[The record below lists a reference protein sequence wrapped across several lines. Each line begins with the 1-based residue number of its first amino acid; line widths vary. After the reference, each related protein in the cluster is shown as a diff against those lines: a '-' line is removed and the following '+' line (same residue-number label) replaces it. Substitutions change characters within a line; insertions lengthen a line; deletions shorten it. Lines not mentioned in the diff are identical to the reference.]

1 MTTFFYN
8 LLVFFTWLIP
18 GHYVWVAIVVITVL
32 LRLAFFKPTVS
43 MLKMQHKQ
51 KGLQGKLKEIQ
62 RIHKDDKK
70 AQQQAVMDLYR
81 QEGVNPL
88 GSCLPM
94 IIQIVVLIGFYG
106 VFTKIGLG
114 KIKPEYLYSFTPRP
128 DFINSHFLGI
138 DLTLKISELVKA
150 GGVKGYLAL
159 LFPLLTGGSQLIQ
172 SLQAKASQLKPD
184 EEEDQSAAFSR
195 ALTNQMTFLF
205 PIMAAYISYTLTSA
219 LSVYWITQTILMIIQ
234 QKIIINRLKIAEVVA
249 EEVAE
254 ATGAKKISSFKK
266 GDVLVSVKEKEE

>member
-8 LLVFFTWLIP
+8 LLVFFTWMTP
-18 GHYVWVAIVVITVL
+18 GHYVWVAIVVITIL

-51 KGLQGKLKEIQ
+51 KGLQGKLKELQ
-62 RIHKDDKK
+62 AKHKDDKK
-70 AQQQAVMDLYR
+70 AQQKAVMDLYK

-94 IIQIVVLIGFYG
+94 IVQIIVLIGFYG
-106 VFTKIGLG
+106 VFTRVGLG
-114 KIKPEYLYSFTPRP
+114 PIKANLLYSFTPQP
-128 DFINSHFLGI
+128 EFLNSHFLGI
-138 DLTLKISELVKA
+138 DLMLKVSQLVKA
-150 GGVKGYLAL
+150 GGVGGYLVL
-159 LFPLLTGGSQLIQ
+159 LLPLLTGGTQLIQ
-172 SLQAKASQLKPD
+172 SLQARALQPKPD
-184 EEEDQSAAFSR
+184 EGGNQSAAFSR

-205 PIMAAYISYTLTSA
+205 PIMAAYISYTLASA
-219 LSVYWITQTILMIIQ
+219 LSIYWITQTILLIIQ
-234 QKIIINRLKIAEVVA
+234 QKFIMDRLKSAEVVA

-266 GDVLVSVKEKEE
+266 GDVLVTVKEKE